1 MLPQETRSNSIWLLS
16 GVVMNSQSRTQI
28 QEILRKL
35 KSPITGQKEFI
46 NDNAV
51 IEYAIQHL
59 HDSLKKRQLI

>member
-1 MLPQETRSNSIWLLS
+1 
-16 GVVMNSQSRTQI
+16 MNSQSRTQI